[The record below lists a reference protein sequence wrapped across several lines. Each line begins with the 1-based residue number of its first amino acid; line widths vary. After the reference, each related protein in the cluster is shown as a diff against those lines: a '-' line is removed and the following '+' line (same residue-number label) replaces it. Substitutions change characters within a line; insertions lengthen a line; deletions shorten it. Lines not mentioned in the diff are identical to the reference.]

1 VTATTGPPTA
11 VPRPRYRFGEFVV
24 SPGRR
29 LLLRGGS
36 EVPVIPRYFD
46 VLVLLIE
53 RRHEAVHRTEIID
66 RVWTDVVVSDGALSQ
81 AVRTLRRAL
90 GEDPRASR
98 FIRTVARYGYQFVY
112 PGVVE
117 EDDGAGPATP
127 GPAGISAEPDS
138 PAIAPESGPAAA
150 DPFEPLL
157 KVLLEG
163 SATRDAT
170 DEERRDAATQLHA
183 LGTAEALR
191 RLDRRAGHEEARA
204 FLRETRWDVA
214 GAGKVPLLG
223 SEGSLSSILAV
234 VRLRLREAARL
245 VASRWAGAT
254 LGGAGAGALA
264 GLVGGLALLLSESG
278 ATASLPLALAL
289 VGAAAGGVGA
299 CGVGAALAATEALAR
314 SARTLALLLAGAVA
328 GAATGALAHAAV
340 LALLSAVF
348 GLGLGDV
355 GGWAEG
361 LSIGMASGAGYAIAT
376 RGLRGGGLATP
387 RHAARVRAA
396 LLAGACCA
404 VGGLAVAL
412 AGGRLVGASLDLV
425 ASGFDGSQV
434 GLGPIARWLGEQ
446 EFRPVT
452 RAAVSAFE
460 GLMFGAGLVA
470 GLTHRPRPRIQP

>member
-1 VTATTGPPTA
+1 LPAN
-11 VPRPRYRFGEFVV
+11 
-24 SPGRR
+24 
-29 LLLRGGS
+29 
-36 EVPVIPRYFD
+36 
-46 VLVLLIE
+46 
-53 RRHEAVHRTEIID
+53 
-66 RVWTDVVVSDGALSQ
+66 AL
-81 AVRTLRRAL
+81 
-90 GEDPRASR
+90 D
-98 FIRTVARYGYQFVY
+98 
-112 PGVVE
+112 
-117 EDDGAGPATP
+117 
-127 GPAGISAEPDS
+127 SAS
-138 PAIAPESGPAAA
+138 PAR

-157 KVLLEG
+157 EVLLEESG
-163 SATRDAT
+163 TRGAT

-191 RLDRRAGHEEARA
+191 HLDRRAGHEVARA

-214 GAGKVPLLG
+214 GAGEVPLLG
-223 SEGSLSSILAV
+223 PDGSLSSVLAV

-264 GLVGGLALLLSESG
+264 GLAGGLVFLLSESG

-289 VGAAAGGVGA
+289 VGAAAGAVGA
-299 CGVGAALAATEALAR
+299 CGIGAALAATEALAR

-328 GAATGALAHAAV
+328 GAATGAIAHVAGR
-340 LALLSAVF
+340 ALLSAVF
-348 GLGLGDV
+348 GRGLTDV

-361 LSIGMASGAGYAIAT
+361 LSIGMTAGAGYALAT
-376 RGLRGGGLATP
+376 RGLPGGGLATP

-452 RAAVSAFE
+452 RAVVSAFE
-460 GLMFGAGLVA
+460 GLMFGTGLVA
-470 GLTHRPRPRIQP
+470 GLTHRPRPRNQP

>member
-1 VTATTGPPTA
+1 M
-11 VPRPRYRFGEFVV
+11 
-24 SPGRR
+24 
-29 LLLRGGS
+29 
-36 EVPVIPRYFD
+36 
-46 VLVLLIE
+46 
-53 RRHEAVHRTEIID
+53 
-66 RVWTDVVVSDGALSQ
+66 
-81 AVRTLRRAL
+81 
-90 GEDPRASR
+90 
-98 FIRTVARYGYQFVY
+98 
-112 PGVVE
+112 
-117 EDDGAGPATP
+117 
-127 GPAGISAEPDS
+127 
-138 PAIAPESGPAAA
+138 

-157 KVLLEG
+157 NVLLKG
-163 SATRDAT
+163 GAFKDAT

-183 LGTAEALR
+183 VGTAEALR

-204 FLRETRWDVA
+204 ILRDTRWDVA
-214 GAGKVPLLG
+214 GAGDVPLLG

-264 GLVGGLALLLSESG
+264 GLAGGLALLLLPESG

-289 VGAAAGGVGA
+289 VGASVGGVGA
-299 CGVGAALAATEALAR
+299 CGIGAGLAAVEALAR

-328 GAATGALAHAAV
+328 GAATGAIAHAAGW
-340 LALLSAVF
+340 ALLNAVF
-348 GLGLGDV
+348 GRGLADV

-361 LSIGMASGAGYAIAT
+361 LSIGASAGAGYALAT

-387 RHAARVRAA
+387 RDAARIRAA
-396 LLAGACCA
+396 LIAGACCA

-412 AGGRLVGASLDLV
+412 AGGRLVGGSLDVV
-425 ASGFDGSQV
+425 AAGFDGSQV

-460 GLMFGAGLVA
+460 GLMFGTGLVA
-470 GLTHRPRPRIQP
+470 GLTHRPRNQP

>member
-1 VTATTGPPTA
+1 M
-11 VPRPRYRFGEFVV
+11 

-29 LLLRGGS
+29 LLLRGGI

-53 RRHEAVHRTEIID
+53 RRHEAVHRIEIID

-90 GEDPRASR
+90 GEDPRVSR
-98 FIRTVARYGYQFVY
+98 FIRTVARYGYQFVF

-117 EDDGAGPATP
+117 EDDGAGPAAP
-127 GPAGISAEPDS
+127 GPAGIPAEPDLPANALDSAS
-138 PAIAPESGPAAA
+138 PAR

-157 KVLLEG
+157 EVLLEESG
-163 SATRDAT
+163 TRGAT

-191 RLDRRAGHEEARA
+191 HLDRRAGHDGARA

-214 GAGKVPLLG
+214 GAGEVPLLG
-223 SEGSLSSILAV
+223 PEGSLSSILAV

-264 GLVGGLALLLSESG
+264 GLAGGLVFLLSESG

-289 VGAAAGGVGA
+289 VGAAAGAVGA
-299 CGVGAALAATEALAR
+299 CGIGAALAATEALAR

-452 RAAVSAFE
+452 RAVVSAFE
-460 GLMFGAGLVA
+460 GLMFGTGLVA
-470 GLTHRPRPRIQP
+470 GLTHRPRPPIQP